1 MALNHN
7 IVPSTSTIF
16 AARDFVPQLEVNQKQ
31 NREGLQ
37 NLFKL
42 LMQAH
47 DYAVQRDQA
56 NQLEE
61 QGKLRQQQNIDMD
74 NDMARLAELKQELA
88 ALQGGV

>member
-7 IVPSTSTIF
+7 IVPSTSMVF
-16 AARDFVPQLEVNQKQ
+16 ASRDFVPQLEANQKQ

-37 NLFKL
+37 NLFKV

-61 QGKLRQQQNIDMD
+61 HGNLRQQQNIDID

-88 ALQGGV
+88 ALQGGM

>member
-7 IVPSTSTIF
+7 IVPSTSMVF
-16 AARDFVPQLEVNQKQ
+16 AARDFAPQLEANQKQ

-37 NLFKL
+37 NLFKF

-47 DYAVQRDQA
+47 DYAVQREQA

-61 QGKLRQQQNIDMD
+61 QGNLRQQQNIEID

-88 ALQGGV
+88 ALQGGM